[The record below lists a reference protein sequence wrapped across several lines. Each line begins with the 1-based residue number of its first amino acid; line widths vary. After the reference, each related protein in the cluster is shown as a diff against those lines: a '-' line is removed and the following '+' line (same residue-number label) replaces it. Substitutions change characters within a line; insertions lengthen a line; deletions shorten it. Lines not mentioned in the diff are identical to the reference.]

1 MSLSVL
7 NKKARWL
14 AALGLLSLGV
24 AGLPSTSIAA
34 APGLPQSSV
43 LSPQSS
49 TLSQVRNYSSFGH
62 FFFETFQASSG
73 AFWYYWN
80 DNGGLAQQGFPISEE
95 FIEKSDTDGKE
106 YLVQYYERAVFE
118 YHPETTQRVLLSLLG
133 NFEYKRKYPN
143 GAPGQQPNTS
153 AGSVL
158 FRETGKRL
166 GGPFLAYW
174 RANGGLAQQGFPI
187 SDEFM
192 EVSPVDGKQYRVQ
205 YFERAVFEL
214 HPETPRT
221 PVLLSLLG
229 RFQYERKYQA
239 NLPSKTNDLD
249 GDTIVDTGDNPDICP
264 RSAENMNNVFDTDG
278 CPDTLQTLLTFA
290 AEDLDNFWRDMF
302 EEEVFEEQFFD
313 TITYRGPVDFIP
325 YFDESLETS
334 CGPALLNNAFYCG
347 RSHGIY
353 YHWDLLE
360 SELTE
365 GGDFAPVT
373 IIAHEWGHLIQ
384 GNLGRLDG
392 QFFTID
398 TELQA
403 DCYAGVWT
411 ASVEDKG
418 LLDEGDIDEGA
429 NTLFNFGDDI
439 DFPWFEPGAHGQ
451 PEERIAA
458 FLGGYRQGVEKCE
471 QYTR

>member
-1 MSLSVL
+1 M
-7 NKKARWL
+7 
-14 AALGLLSLGV
+14 AALGLLGLGLTSLPAPTTQATV
-24 AGLPSTSIAA
+24 PSFVPPA
-34 APGLPQSSV
+34 APAANQA
-43 LSPQSS
+43 
-49 TLSQVRNYSSFGH
+49 RAYSSYGH
-62 FFFETFQASSG
+62 FFPETFQASSG

-95 FIEKSDTDGKE
+95 LIEKSDTDGKE

-118 YHPETTQRVLLSLLG
+118 YHPESKNRVLLSLLG

-166 GGPFLAYW
+166 GGPFLDYW
-174 RANGGLAQQGFPI
+174 RRNGGLAQQGFPI

-192 EVSPVDGKQYRVQ
+192 ERSPVDGKTYRVQ

-229 RFQYERKYQA
+229 RFRYEQKYQA
-239 NLPSKTNDLD
+239 NLPSKTNDQD
-249 GDTIVDTGDNPDICP
+249 GDGVRDTGENPDICP
-264 RSAENMNNVFDTDG
+264 RSPENINDVFDTDG
-278 CPDTLQTLLTFA
+278 CPDTMQTLLVFA
-290 AEDLDNFWRDMF
+290 AENLDNFWKKTF
-302 EEEVFEEQFFD
+302 EDNDLE
-313 TITYRGPVDFIP
+313 YRSPVDFIP
-325 YFDESLETS
+325 YFDESLETA

-347 RSHGIY
+347 SSHGIY
-353 YHWDLLE
+353 YHWDLLQ
-360 SELTE
+360 SELSE

-392 QFFTID
+392 QFLTID

-403 DCYAGVWT
+403 DCFAGVWT
-411 ASVEDKG
+411 AHVEEEG
-418 LLDEGDIDEGA
+418 FLDEGDIDEGA
-429 NTLFNFGDDI
+429 NALFNFGDDA

-458 FLGGYRQGVEKCE
+458 FKSGYRQGVEKCE